1 MIASQA
7 HQTSP
12 SAGDIGDRAAICLF
26 LAHAFRRELRLDLV
40 RGMARHGLLAALEQ
54 HGYRVDAD
62 KLGDDAYLKALRHEY
77 TRIFI
82 GPGPHV
88 APYGSVHHPAD
99 PKRGQLW
106 GNTTT
111 WVRRFIKDHGLG
123 LGGKAYDGIPDHVGH
138 ELELYGRLLEAEH
151 TAEVRGDGDRAARL
165 RNSQRILL
173 TEQLEAWVPAFCD
186 KVVKRAE
193 LPFYAAVARLTKDL
207 LTAER
212 ERLGA

>member
-1 MIASQA
+1 MA
-7 HQTSP
+7 
-12 SAGDIGDRAAICLF
+12 
-26 LAHAFRRELRLDLV
+26 LA
-40 RGMARHGLLAALEQ
+40 LAAS
-54 HGYRVDAD
+54 
-62 KLGDDAYLKALRHEY
+62 
-77 TRIFI
+77 
-82 GPGPHV
+82 PGVWAQAVVLPR
-88 APYGSVHHPAD
+88 PAD
-99 PKRGQLW
+99 DVPRDLERAR
-106 GNTTT
+106 
-111 WVRRFIKDHGLG
+111 V
-123 LGGKAYDGIPDHVGH
+123 AYDGIPDHVGH